1 MLPMKK
7 ILLLTAA
14 VAFSLSGARAENY
27 DILIRGGKLLDGTG
41 APWRYA
47 DVAINADRIVA
58 VGLLP
63 ADDTAKRV
71 IDAKGL
77 YIAPGYIDPHSHASE
92 ALIEPARGGVKAL
105 ITQGITTAV
114 INPDGG
120 GPADLAPQLKLIT
133 QSRPGVNVV
142 PLIGHNT
149 ARIAAMGYEDR
160 DPKPEELDKMRQV
173 VRGGMT
179 AGAWGLSDGLF
190 YAPANHSK
198 TEEVIELA
206 KVAAQFHGYY
216 TAHVRDDA
224 YYNVGAVGAVDEV
237 IRIAREA
244 ELPGIVTHIKTMGP
258 RALGLSAEMIK
269 HIVAARA
276 QGLEIWADQ
285 HPYLASSSSLVAYL
299 VPEGLQNGGNPAILS
314 RMGSAEMVNGIEG
327 NLIRRGGAELIQ
339 IASYPTNKA
348 LEGKR
353 LSAIAKERG
362 MNATEAAISMF
373 KESGGRVGVVSF
385 TINEADSDAFMQQ
398 PWCMTDTDGG
408 APVFGQGVPHPRTYG
423 AFPQKIRRDVLER
436 HVISLEHA
444 IYAGTGLTAG
454 VHGIK
459 DRGEIRNGAFADIQ
473 VFDLAKVS
481 DTATY
486 EKPHSYAE
494 GEIFVLVNGRFALD
508 NGEFTDIRAGS
519 ILLRDDKTVSN
530 R

>member
-1 MLPMKK
+1 MKR
-7 ILLLTAA
+7 IFLLFVFGALAA
-14 VAFSLSGARAENY
+14 LGRAQSF
-27 DILIRGGKLLDGTG
+27 DVLIRGGKLVDGTG
-41 APWRYA
+41 SPWRYA
-47 DVAINADRIVA
+47 DVGITGNRIVA
-58 VGLLP
+58 VGNLP
-63 ADDTAKRV
+63 DATAKK
-71 IDAKGL
+71 IIEAKGL
-77 YIAPGYIDPHSHASE
+77 YVAPGYIDPHSHASE
-92 ALIEPARGGVKAL
+92 ALVEADRAGARAL

-120 GPADLAPQLKLIT
+120 GPADLLPQLKLIT
-133 QSRPGVNVV
+133 QARPGVNVV
-142 PLIGHNT
+142 PLVGHNT
-149 ARIAAMGYEDR
+149 ARITAMAYEER
-160 DPKPEELDKMRQV
+160 DPTAAELEKMRQV
-173 VRGGMT
+173 IRAGMQ
-179 AGAWGLSDGLF
+179 AGAWGMSDGLF

-206 KVAAQFHGYY
+206 KIVAQFRGFY

-224 YYNVGAVGAVDEV
+224 DYNVGAVGAVDEV

-258 RALGLSAEMIK
+258 RAKGFSAEMIK
-269 HIVAARA
+269 HIEVARA

-299 VPEGLQNGGNPAILS
+299 VPEWAQNGGNAAIVKRL
-314 RMGSAEMVNGIEG
+314 GDGEVIHGIEE

-339 IASYPTNKA
+339 IASYPTNTK

-362 MNATEAAISMF
+362 IDATEAAIALF

-385 TINEADSDAFMQQ
+385 TMNEVDSDAFMQQ
-398 PWCMTDTDGG
+398 PWTMTDTDGG

-423 AFPQKIRRDVLER
+423 AFPQKIRRDVVDR
-436 HVISLEHA
+436 KIITLEHA
-444 IYAGTGLTAG
+444 IHSGTGLTAG
-454 VHGIK
+454 VHGLK
-459 DRGEIRNGAFADIQ
+459 DRGEIREGAFADIQ
-473 VFDLAKVS
+473 VFDLAKVK

-494 GEIFVLVNGRFALD
+494 GMAYVFVNGYLAID
-508 NGEFTDIRAGS
+508 KGEFTDVRAGN